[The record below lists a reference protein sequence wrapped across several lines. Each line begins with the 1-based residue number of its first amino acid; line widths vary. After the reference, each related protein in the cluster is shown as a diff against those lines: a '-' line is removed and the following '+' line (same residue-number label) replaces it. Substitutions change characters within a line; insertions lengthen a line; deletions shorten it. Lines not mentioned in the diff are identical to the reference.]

1 MRKFVCAVLGC
12 ALVVG
17 GLDAQDRTA
26 RDAGTRDAARTRD
39 AGTRDAARTRDAATR
54 DAARTRDAATRDAAT
69 RDAATRDATRTRD
82 AAVRDAARDR
92 DARVTDVRRRDRD
105 NERFGRV
112 RHFDREARRLTVRMP
127 NGRTRTFRVTRSTRV
142 IGPRGTALRK
152 GLRDSRLQRGAR
164 VRIVTRSD
172 GRTAREIRLGMR
184 RQGSPRDRNMR
195 DR

>member
-1 MRKFVCAVLGC
+1 MRQFVCAVLGC

-39 AGTRDAARTRDAATR
+39 AATR
-54 DAARTRDAATRDAAT
+54 DAARTRDAAT

-82 AAVRDAARDR
+82 AAVRDSARDR

-105 NERFGRV
+105 NERFGRI

-164 VRIVTRSD
+164 VMVVTRSD

-184 RQGSPRDRNMR
+184 RQGGPLDRNKRDR
-195 DR
+195 

>member
-26 RDAGTRDAARTRD
+26 RDAA
-39 AGTRDAARTRDAATR
+39 TRDAARTRDAATR
-54 DAARTRDAATRDAAT
+54 DAARTRDAATRDAI
-69 RDAATRDATRTRD
+69 RTRD

-92 DARVTDVRRRDRD
+92 DARVTDVRRRDWD
-105 NERFGRV
+105 NEKYGRV

-127 NGRTRTFRVTRSTRV
+127 SGRTRTFRVTRSTRV

-164 VRIVTRSD
+164 VMIVTRSD

-184 RQGSPRDRNMR
+184 RQGGPRDRNRR